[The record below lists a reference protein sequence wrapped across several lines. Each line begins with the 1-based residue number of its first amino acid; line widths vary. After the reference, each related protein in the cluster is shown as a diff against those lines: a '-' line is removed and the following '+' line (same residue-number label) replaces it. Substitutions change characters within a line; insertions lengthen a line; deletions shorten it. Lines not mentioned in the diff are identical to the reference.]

1 VSLQGKF
8 NKCNYFAGANNFI
21 TTKFQRANANCSK
34 TFIFEINICKIS
46 TAMRSYI

>member
-21 TTKFQRANANCSK
+21 TTKFQ
-34 TFIFEINICKIS
+34 
-46 TAMRSYI
+46 